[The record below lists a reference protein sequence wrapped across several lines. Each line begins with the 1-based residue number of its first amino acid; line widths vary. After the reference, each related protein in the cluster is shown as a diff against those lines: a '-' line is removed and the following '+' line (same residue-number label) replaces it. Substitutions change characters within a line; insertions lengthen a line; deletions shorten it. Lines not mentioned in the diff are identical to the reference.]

1 MAYQLDE
8 RTDYAELPE
17 RVRRLELEL
26 EELWARCDV
35 RLARLEALEERHTP
49 SADCRFDRKG
59 SRTFPQ
65 KRNRSVARPL
75 RATHQIARL
84 SCQFGLTRR
93 PLSA

>member
-35 RLARLEALEERHTP
+35 RLSRLEELEER
-49 SADCRFDRKG
+49 
-59 SRTFPQ
+59 
-65 KRNRSVARPL
+65 VAGLEGMLGLVDGDVVELEL
-75 RATHQIARL
+75 RAGMR
-84 SCQFGLTRR
+84 CE
-93 PLSA
+93 